1 VTETAET
8 GSPLGQGQR
17 LSLRPHRPVWA
28 IAYSVAMIAVAIL
41 SYKYGVSDGN
51 HEVAASQGAIQRL
64 QADNLNLTVDN
75 RKLQA
80 DLADLQAK
88 HGRTQDMLDALMPTA
103 NKYQIGPNQSLLVA
117 NDRLTI
123 GLIGTPGS
131 ESVELNINSKQYTA
145 AAGDIINI
153 AIEPSSTCRIEVSS
167 FDVLKSQVTVNAVC
181 SEPSK

>member
-1 VTETAET
+1 VTETVEA
-8 GSPLGQGQR
+8 GSPLGRGPR
-17 LSLRPHRPVWA
+17 LSLRPHRPGLA
-28 IAYSVAMIAVAIL
+28 IAYSVAIIVVAIL

-51 HEVAASQGAIQRL
+51 HEVAVSQGAMKRL
-64 QADNLNLTVDN
+64 QADNLNLTLDN

-80 DLADLQAK
+80 DLADLQVK

-103 NKYQIGPNQSLLVA
+103 NKYQIGPNQSLVVA

-123 GLIGTPGS
+123 GLIGTPRS

-153 AIEPSSTCRIEVSS
+153 TIEPSTTCRIEVSS
-167 FDVLKSQVTVNAVC
+167 FDILKSQVTVNAVC
-181 SEPSK
+181 TEPSK